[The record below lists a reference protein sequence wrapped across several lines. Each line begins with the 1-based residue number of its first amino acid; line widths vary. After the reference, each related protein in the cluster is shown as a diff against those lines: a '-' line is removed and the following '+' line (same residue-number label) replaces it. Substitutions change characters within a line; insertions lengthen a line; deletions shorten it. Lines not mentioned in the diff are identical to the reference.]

1 MLTEKVVLNGRKI
14 PISTMR
20 HDLFKKHEKYMHL
33 SKDLEYEKMSRH
45 EVMEKLRKINEYSD
59 DNKLTELNILI
70 DNMRQQD
77 TS

>member
-1 MLTEKVVLNGRKI
+1 MTEKVVLTGREI
-14 PISTMR
+14 PLSTIQ
-20 HDLFKKHEKYMHL
+20 HDSFKKHEKYMHL

-45 EVMEKLRKINEYSD
+45 EVTKKLRKINEYSD
-59 DNKLTELNILI
+59 DNKLTDLNVLI